1 MKVSA
6 NEVNK
11 MSKGDPEIAGYFNE
25 LFAVISKQS
34 EIIEKQ
40 EKQIKKLEKRV
51 DELERQLG
59 QNSNNSSKP
68 PSSDGFRKPTNL
80 RTPGGKKGAPKGH
93 DGTTLRFSDQ
103 PDEVIVHSVSTCSG
117 CSATLEDVES
127 YAYEK
132 RQVFDLPPP
141 KIWITEHRTQKK
153 CCPQCGLQQRAAF
166 PEQVKAPTQYGTGFT
181 AWTAYLHTYQMLP
194 LDRIS
199 RMFAELTGYRPSE
212 ATLLAS
218 LQTMHRTLASAED
231 AIRNALSHKPVIH
244 ADETGC
250 RIEGKTQWM
259 HVVSDAAWTLL
270 GVHPNR
276 GSKGMDAL
284 GFIPSYHGAVVHDC
298 LPAYFKTH
306 YTFSHVLCNA
316 HLLRECQGIMEHDG
330 HQWAQH
336 MKELLQESWALVQ
349 SYARKQIPVPADVIE
364 AIEAWYDDILE
375 QGKKEWATAIP
386 AGHYAKGRVKKSKA
400 ANLGERFKVH
410 KDAILRFIWDAE
422 IPFDNNQA
430 ERDLRMVKVK
440 QKVSG
445 TFRTQAGA
453 QIFARLRS
461 VISSLLKQ
469 NRNILAS
476 LGHSL
481 NGQPV
486 FE

>member
-6 NEVNK
+6 TEVNR
-11 MSKGDPEIAGYFNE
+11 MSKGDPEIADLFNG
-25 LFAVISKQS
+25 LFTVISKQS

-40 EKQIKKLEKRV
+40 EKQIKKLEERV

-68 PSSDGFRKPTNL
+68 PSSDGLRKPTNL

-93 DGTTLRFSDQ
+93 NGTTLRFTAQ
-103 PDEVIVHSVSTCSG
+103 PDEVITHALTTCTG
-117 CSATLEDVES
+117 CSASLEHMES
-127 YAYEK
+127 QRYEK

-141 KIWITEHRTQKK
+141 RIWITEHRAEKK
-153 CCPQCGLQQRAAF
+153 CCPACGLQQRAAF
-166 PEQVKAPTQYGTGFT
+166 PEQVKAPTQYGMGFT
-181 AWTAYLHTYQMLP
+181 VWTAYFHTYQMLP

-218 LQTMHRTLASAED
+218 LQTMHQALAPAEETIRT
-231 AIRNALSHKPVIH
+231 ALQHKPVVH
-244 ADETGC
+244 VDETGC
-250 RIEGKTQWM
+250 RIEGKTEWM
-259 HVVSDAAWTLL
+259 HVVSDSDWTLL

-284 GFIPSYHGAVVHDC
+284 GFIPLYQGAVVHDC

-306 YTFSHVLCNA
+306 YSFSHALCNA

-330 HQWAQH
+330 HQWAEH
-336 MKELLQESWALVQ
+336 MKELLQESWKLVQ
-349 SYARKQIPVPADVIE
+349 SYAQKQQPLPENVIVD
-364 AIEAWYDDILE
+364 IKAWYDEILE
-375 QGKKEWATAIP
+375 QGKKEWAASNP
-386 AGHYAKGRVKKSKA
+386 VLVPSKGRVKKSKA
-400 ANLGERFKVH
+400 ANLGERFKIH
-410 KDAILRFIWDAE
+410 KDAILRFIWDAS

-453 QIFARLRS
+453 HIFARLRS

-469 NRNILAS
+469 KQNILT
-476 LGHSL
+476 SL
-481 NGQPV
+481 NYSLRGKPV